1 MLAKL
6 AYRAATELKP
16 RIAAKAAHLWV
27 FKGMLAV
34 NAYRSRLKKKTS
46 GLSGR
51 P

>member
-6 AYRAATELKP
+6 AYRTATELKP

-34 NAYRSRLKKKTS
+34 NAYRSRLRKKD
-46 GLSGR
+46 L
-51 P
+51 